1 MPITAKLSRQFYE
14 KLGDEVAN
22 ELVGWFNAVDDS
34 YRLEF
39 RDLFESSFG
48 RVEARLGEV
57 EARVEARIARLETR
71 MEHFEGQVNTRL
83 ERSEAAVARQL
94 AEMRVDVSR
103 METRLIRWMFGF
115 WIGSWITTIATVVAV
130 QRLL

>member
-34 YRLEF
+34 YRREF
-39 RDLFESSFG
+39 RDLFESNFG
-48 RVEARLGEV
+48 RVEARVREA
-57 EARVEARIARLETR
+57 EARLDAKFERFEASVSRQLTEFRAELRLE
-71 MEHFEGQVNTRL
+71 MG
-83 ERSEAAVARQL
+83 
-94 AEMRVDVSR
+94 R
-103 METRLIRWMFGF
+103 METRLIRWMFAF
-115 WIGSWITTIATVVAV
+115 WIGAWVTTIATVVAV